1 MKNDHSEKV
10 NAEAQAEIL
19 RMVSEMESS
28 LFTFREDMKTL
39 SWACDQLWHHEFG
52 NINNNENLSRMPIAI
67 IRLTAIAS
75 EQLHKKCEDF
85 FPEDLYR
92 FPSDGLAWFEAMADK
107 AAKGA

>member
-1 MKNDHSEKV
+1 MKNDHSDKV

-19 RMVSEMESS
+19 RMVREMESS
-28 LFTFREDMKTL
+28 LFTFREDMKAL

-52 NINNNENLSRMPIAI
+52 CVDNNENLSRTPIAI
-67 IRLTAIAS
+67 IRLAAIAS
-75 EQLHKKCEDF
+75 EQLHQRYEKF

-107 AAKGA
+107 VAKGA